1 MPVAQP
7 SPSSQSIQMLSR
19 DRQAVLLERLGIL
32 PDFDSRRSA
41 PSLEEALE
49 HLKAALTPYL
59 AVDTRALADLSQ
71 DDQEAVYEVL
81 GIGADIVERLAQ
93 MPRSS
98 PAERTAA
105 QSAALEAMLL
115 ARACERVSASLNW
128 IPH

>member
-1 MPVAQP
+1 MPFTQH
-7 SPSSQSIQMLSR
+7 SQFPEGIHMLGR

-32 PDFDSRRSA
+32 PDFDSMRMA

-59 AVDTRALADLSQ
+59 SVEALALADLSK

-98 PAERTAA
+98 QAERTAA

>member
-1 MPVAQP
+1 MPVPQH
-7 SPSSQSIQMLSR
+7 SPSTHGTPMLGR

-32 PDFDSRRSA
+32 PDFDSLRSA

-59 AVDTRALADLSQ
+59 AVEAQSLADLSQ
-71 DDQEAVYEVL
+71 DDQDAIYEVL

-93 MPRSS
+93 MPRST
-98 PAERTAA
+98 PTERTSA